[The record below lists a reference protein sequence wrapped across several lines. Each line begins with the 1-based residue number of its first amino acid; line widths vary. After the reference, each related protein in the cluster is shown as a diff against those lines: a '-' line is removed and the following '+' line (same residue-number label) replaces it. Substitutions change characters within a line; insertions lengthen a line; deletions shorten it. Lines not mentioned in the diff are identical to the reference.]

1 MSGGSVVS
9 ENDDAAMRL
18 LHSDHCTFIG
28 KPLEIF
34 RMSRVM
40 VFDSPIVYSVEIVQT
55 LSLCILG
62 YEGPQGTT
70 ENGDIFCEVVTS
82 PIEQDESAQGWVR

>member
-18 LHSDHCTFIG
+18 LHSDHFAFIG

-40 VFDSPIVYSVEIVQT
+40 VFDSPIVYSQEIVQT
-55 LSLCILG
+55 LSLCIPG
-62 YEGPQGTT
+62 YKGPQGTT
-70 ENGDIFCEVVTS
+70 ENGDIFREVITS
-82 PIEQDESAQGWVR
+82 PIEQDECAQRRVR